1 MAELKTL
8 PTDASVEDFL
18 NAVPHA
24 GRRADGI
31 ELDALLRDRTGCAPV
46 MWGPSIVGYD
56 RYTYVNTTK
65 KPADWPIIGF
75 SPRKANLTLYIMP
88 GFTERPDLMEGLGKY
103 KTSVSCLYLNRLA
116 DVDRDKLTALIDWSI
131 ATMRDRYGV
140 SQSLIG

>member
-1 MAELKTL
+1 MSELKTL

-31 ELDALLRDRTGCAPV
+31 ELDALLRDRTGCPPV
-46 MWGPSIVGYD
+46 MWGASIVGYD
-56 RYTYVNTTK
+56 RYTYVNTTN

-88 GFTERPDLMEGLGKY
+88 GFAERPDLMDGLGKY

-116 DVDRDKLTALIDWSI
+116 DVGRDRLTALIDWSI
-131 ATMRDRYGV
+131 ATMRERYGV
-140 SQSLIG
+140 S